1 MYIQEEIEMKQ
12 QELLIED
19 LRKLVSIPSVSGEP
33 EGDYPFGEEPYKA
46 LVCALDICKT
56 YGFKTKM
63 CGNNCG
69 YAEIGEGEEIFA
81 VLVHVDVVPAGDG
94 WNTNPYDVTVV
105 GDRLYGRGVI
115 DDKGPAITVI
125 HAMKELLENEI
136 QLNKRVRIIFGTSEE
151 TGDEADL
158 KDYKDHEELPTMG
171 FTPDADFPVV
181 YLEKGIAAIRLSM
194 NIEETGLTKAA
205 GGNARNMVPDK
216 CSLSYISNGEEVDVT
231 ELGVS
236 AHGSLPWLGENAI
249 GNAMA
254 KVASDA
260 KEQGVTI
267 PFANFYNECI
277 GMTTDGAGLHCN
289 FADEQSGATTMNPGI
304 IEVVDGKVVV
314 TLDIRCAVS
323 ASPEQLLE
331 NAKEVAKAYGVEA
344 ELEFWCPSVYMDK
357 ESEFVQTLMGVY
369 KDVTGND
376 DEPLVIG
383 GGTYAR
389 SMDNIVAFGPIFPG
403 RECTE
408 HQANEYI
415 FTEDLMMAKEVYYES
430 IKKMC
435 SK

>member
-1 MYIQEEIEMKQ
+1 MKQ
-12 QELLIED
+12 QEQFIED

-33 EGDYPFGEEPYKA
+33 EGAYPFGEKPYKA
-46 LVCALDICKT
+46 LVCALDICKS
-56 YGFKTKM
+56 YGFQTKQ

-69 YAEIGEGEEIFA
+69 YAEIGEGEELFA
-81 VLVHVDVVPAGDG
+81 ILVHVDVVPAGDG
-94 WNTNPYDVTVV
+94 WNTNPYDVTEV

-115 DDKGPAITVI
+115 DDKGPAIAVI

-136 QLNKRVRIIFGTSEE
+136 LLNKRVRIIFGTSEE

-158 KDYKDHEELPTMG
+158 KEYKDYEELPTMG

-181 YLEKGIAAIRLSM
+181 YLEKAIADVRLSM
-194 NIEETGLTKAA
+194 KLKDTGLTMAV

-216 CSLSYISNGEEVDVT
+216 CQLSYTCGDKEVEVT
-231 ELGVS
+231 ALGVS

-254 KVASDA
+254 QIASKA
-260 KEQGVTI
+260 KEDGIVI
-267 PFANFYNECI
+267 SMAEFYNQCI
-277 GMTTDGAGLHCN
+277 GMTSDGVGLHCD
-289 FADEQSGATTMNPGI
+289 FTDEQSGETTVNPGV
-304 IEVVDGKVVV
+304 IEVVDDQMVV
-314 TLDIRCAVS
+314 TLDVRCAVS
-323 ASPEQLLE
+323 ATKEQLLE
-331 NAKEVAKAYGVEA
+331 NIQEVVKPYGVEA

-357 ESEFVQTLMGVY
+357 ESTFVQTLMDVY
-369 KDVTGND
+369 KNVTGRE

-415 FTEDLMMAKEVYYES
+415 LTEDLIKAKEIYYEA
-430 IKKMC
+430 IKKVC
-435 SK
+435 S